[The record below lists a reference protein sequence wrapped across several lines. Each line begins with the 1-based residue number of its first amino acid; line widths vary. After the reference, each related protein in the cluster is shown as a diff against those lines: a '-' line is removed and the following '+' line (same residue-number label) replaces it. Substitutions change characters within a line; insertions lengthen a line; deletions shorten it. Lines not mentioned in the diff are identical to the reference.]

1 MVYPREIL
9 INKNVQVFYGNFR
22 LEANIYILFIIKHGK
37 FWLGSKLLLVRMKIT
52 KLDFLTL
59 SPVSYNLFLTLI
71 AALIPLVIQG
81 LNRCFALRLDNLS
94 WGRVC

>member
-37 FWLGSKLLLVRMKIT
+37 FWLVLDIASRT
-52 KLDFLTL
+52 KVFF
-59 SPVSYNLFLTLI
+59 VSGMTRTDLHRQKEESRGNLE
-71 AALIPLVIQG
+71 Q
-81 LNRCFALRLDNLS
+81 NR
-94 WGRVC
+94 

>member
-37 FWLGSKLLLVRMKIT
+37 FCLGSKLLLVRMKNY
-52 KLDFLTL
+52 KVGFFNFF
-59 SPVSYNLFLTLI
+59 VSCNLFLTLI